1 VTSTT
6 TEPRYRLWQNPG
18 WGSAIIEA
26 QLVAYG
32 LPHDLV
38 TAGDIYHDA
47 GAQAALA
54 RVNPL
59 AQVPTLELPGGEAMG
74 ESAAITLYLAEV
86 TGRADLVPPPGD
98 ALRPAF
104 LRWLV
109 FMVSSIYPAGAFA
122 DKAERLV
129 PEAEVAGY
137 RAKVVAERG
146 RLWRLLAEEAARRGG
161 PWVLGARFTAL
172 DLYVAVMTR
181 WQPGRAWFAAELPDL
196 VRIAEA
202 TAARPEMRAVFA
214 RNGQ

>member
-1 VTSTT
+1 MTSTT
-6 TEPRYRLWQNPG
+6 TEARYRLWQNPG
-18 WGSAIIEA
+18 WGSAIVEA
-26 QLVAYG
+26 QLAAYG
-32 LPHDLV
+32 LPYDLV

-47 GAQAALA
+47 AAKAALA
-54 RVNPL
+54 RVNPS
-59 AQVPTLELPGGEAMG
+59 AQVPTLELPTGEAMG

-86 TGRADLVPPPGD
+86 TGRTDLVPAPGD
-98 ALRPAF
+98 PLRPAF

-122 DKAERLV
+122 DMAERLV
-129 PEAEVAGY
+129 PPAEVAGF
-137 RAKVVAERG
+137 RAKAVAERG

-172 DLYVAVMTR
+172 DLYVAVMTN

-202 TAARPEMRAVFA
+202 LVARPEMRAVFA
-214 RNGQ
+214 RNAR